1 MTTAAGSP
9 AVGMCFDRSFPAG
22 EVVEFARR
30 LEAGGADQLWV
41 IEDCFFTAG
50 VSLAASALAV
60 TERLQV
66 GLGILPAVARNPAV
80 TAMEIATLCA
90 LAPGRVLPGIGHGV
104 QSWMEQMGARTPSPV
119 TTLEEVIVAVKQL
132 LAGDRVTSTGAHVRL
147 IDVALEAPPA
157 QAPPVLAGVR
167 GPRSLAMA
175 GRVADGLVLAD
186 PGTPAHVRSAIQ
198 RAGHPDLPA
207 ADQFHV
213 AVFSTLCV
221 ERDRRTAYREMA
233 PWLAGF
239 LARPAAGDDAGSAPN
254 PGLAEMDCFDELTAY
269 FSQRGVES
277 LVDMPQEWW
286 MEIGPIGTM
295 DDAIAHLELLLA
307 AGAHSIALFP
317 APELE
322 TARGQLD
329 DVLVLAREFGRR

>member
-1 MTTAAGSP
+1 VDMSAPSP
-9 AVGMCFDRSFPAG
+9 AVGMCFDRTFPAT
-22 EVVEFARR
+22 EVVAFARR
-30 LEAGGADQLWV
+30 LEEGGADQLWI

-50 VSLAASALAV
+50 ISLAATALAV
-60 TERLQV
+60 TDRLQV

-90 LAPGRVLPGIGHGV
+90 LAPGRVIPGIGHGV

-119 TTLEEVIVAVKQL
+119 TTLEEVIAVVKRL
-132 LAGDRVTSTGAHVRL
+132 LAGEQVTFEGRHVHL
-147 IDVALEAPPA
+147 TDVALDPPPPA
-157 QAPPVLAGVR
+157 VPPVLAGVR

-186 PGTPAHVRSAIQ
+186 PGTPAHVRTAVAQSGYAT
-198 RAGHPDLPA
+198 PLPV
-207 ADQFHV
+207 DEFHV

-221 ERDRRTAYREMA
+221 ERDRRTAYEAMA

-239 LARPAAGDDAGSAPN
+239 LEGSGPEQSPN
-254 PGLAEMDCFDELTAY
+254 PGLAEMDCFDDLTAR
-269 FSQRGVES
+269 FADRGVDG
-277 LVDMPQEWW
+277 LVDMPPEWW
-286 MEIGPIGTM
+286 TEIGPIGTM
-295 DDAIAHLELLLA
+295 DDAIAHLHTLVE

-322 TARGQLD
+322 VARGQVD
-329 DVLVLAREFGRR
+329 DVLTLAAALR